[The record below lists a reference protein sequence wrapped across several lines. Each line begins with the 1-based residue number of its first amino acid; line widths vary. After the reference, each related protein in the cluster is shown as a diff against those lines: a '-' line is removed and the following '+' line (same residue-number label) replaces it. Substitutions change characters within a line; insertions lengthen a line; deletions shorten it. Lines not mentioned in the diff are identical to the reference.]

1 MLIIDRDWDLRGSR
15 ARLLPSFQREMIMIA
30 VFDFFFLLS
39 SYIWYIYVFIVPN
52 YLWDSC
58 STISNRYTHRGVL
71 LILLIQYHR
80 VTKFTSHIHVYLKI
94 NLVSNL
100 FPDEDK
106 WQAYFPEKKSREIS
120 KDLYEREE
128 RTNGRTKQYYKV
140 INFRTAMGKRK
151 QGSLFH
157 AISNC
162 SIFVFHFPST
172 VIRPI
177 NGEGAPGG
185 CRSRP
190 HM

>member
-1 MLIIDRDWDLRGSR
+1 MGQLFDHFQPVYASWCIID
-15 ARLLPSFQREMIMIA
+15 IA
-30 VFDFFFLLS
+30 DSIS
-39 SYIWYIYVFIVPN
+39 SCYKIHIS
-52 YLWDSC
+52 YL
-58 STISNRYTHRGVL
+58 
-71 LILLIQYHR
+71 
-80 VTKFTSHIHVYLKI
+80 LKI

-140 INFRTAMGKRK
+140 INFSRTAMGKRK